1 MACWIRVDLRRQ
13 WLEIRRDAPIGDR
26 TFPPIE
32 ATDAALIFACAI
44 SSGLNG
50 IGEVEGSGCTPTG
63 WHVIRAAIGAT
74 NPEGAVYRGRRY
86 TGEIF
91 SPELAAAY
99 PTRDW
104 ILTRILWLS
113 GRESGINRG
122 WNASG
127 ERVDSLRRYIYFHG
141 TPASEPMGI
150 AASHGCIRL
159 RDPDLL
165 RLFQHAIPGT
175 PVLLHA

>member
-1 MACWIRVDLRRQ
+1 MVCWVRVDLKRQ
-13 WLEIRRDAPIGDR
+13 WLEIRSDAPTGDR
-26 TFPPIE
+26 RSPPAE
-32 ATDAALIFACAI
+32 AVGDTLIYACAI

-50 IGEVEGSGCTPTG
+50 SGEVEGSGCTPTG
-63 WHVIRAAIGAT
+63 WHVIRAAIGGGHSG
-74 NPEGAVYRGRRY
+74 GAVYRGRRF
-86 TGEIF
+86 TGEVF
-91 SPELAAAY
+91 SSELAAEH

-122 WNASG
+122 RNASG